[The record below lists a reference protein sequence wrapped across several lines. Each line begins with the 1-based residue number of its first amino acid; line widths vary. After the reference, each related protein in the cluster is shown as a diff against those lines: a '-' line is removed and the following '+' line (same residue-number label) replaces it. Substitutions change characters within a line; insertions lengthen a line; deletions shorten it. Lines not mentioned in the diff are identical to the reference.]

1 MKKAGLV
8 LLLLFP
14 LITEANA
21 VEGNIRVP
29 FYQGKFAL
37 GPAGTISLQNA
48 MTDLRRADRITIQ
61 GRPDPTAPSLDLAHR
76 RSLTVKSQLINA
88 GIPEYK
94 IFVEDQSE
102 PSFSDIPNAYNV
114 TLLTEKRDNKAV
126 GEERPAQMLP
136 TVYATAAKEEPMVPV
151 SVVRR
156 ILKTGMEDN
165 LSANAINRLFDLMVS
180 VNYAATPKQ
189 PETSAVYAPAAKKT
203 IWKVDANKTL
213 KDNIEAWSTTSGW
226 EAPHWK
232 ASNLYQVSKSTT
244 IEGEFPDVLK
254 QIADSTGLNICVTRN
269 PKNISITD
277 PNVSCKE

>member
-1 MKKAGLV
+1 MKRAGLI

-14 LITEANA
+14 FMTEANA
-21 VEGNIRVP
+21 AESNIRVP

-37 GPAGTISLQNA
+37 GPAGTLSLQNA
-48 MTDLRRADRITIQ
+48 MFDLRKADRITIQ
-61 GRPDPTAPSLDLAHR
+61 GRPDPTAPNLELAHR
-76 RSLTVKSQLINA
+76 RALTVKTQLINA

-94 IFVEDQSE
+94 IFVDDQAE

-114 TLLTEKRDNKAV
+114 TLLTEKREVKPAV
-126 GEERPAQMLP
+126 EDRPAQTLP

-151 SVVRR
+151 SVVKR

-180 VNYAATPKQ
+180 VNYPNPQKQ
-189 PETSAVYAPAAKKT
+189 PETPAVFAPAAKKT
-203 IWKVDANKTL
+203 VWKVDANKTL
-213 KDNIEAWSTTSGW
+213 KDNIEGWSTASGW

-232 ASNLYQVSKSTT
+232 ASNLYQVAKSTT

-269 PKNISITD
+269 PKNINITD